1 METRKVRSSITLVLI
16 MVMSLFATL
25 EFSEKVEGSE
35 IVLTDAI
42 QVVNGG
48 THVDRMV
55 AMDADSMGNTHFVWS
70 RNTQHLYYKMLNT
83 KGEVLIDETQIS
95 NPGSHRAFHPDID
108 VDNAD
113 NVHIVW
119 TDQAGQWEI
128 MYTLLDPSQDDQDGG
143 SGSDGVLSII
153 NDEVIAVQPQNRD
166 WPAVA
171 VDSQN
176 NPHIVW
182 EDSFDE
188 LDKYYQQS
196 QIYYTM
202 LEIDVPGRQAITA
215 IGNTLL
221 TPIIGYKGHPDIAI
235 DVDDFVQIVWDD
247 TRGGKVEMVVPI
259 DTSGSMSAEWADM
272 CAVFYGGTFT
282 SGSSFIG
289 LKPMLEDA
297 NMTVFETLYAL
308 AGQGGLPSATTG
320 PTCAAAVQTGGNG
333 NQGPRAT
340 HLGQNPSDTSGGIR
354 WIENAI
360 FDGQS
365 IPLPPGG
372 GGTNDGSEDW
382 GPGTAWACLSWRDAQ
397 GRLGNAANP
406 PTAADHRW
414 NPNATRIVI
423 PISDEGPKNGE
434 PSQQTDDYATINEAH
449 DACVLAE
456 VTPVP
461 LLSTGSFSGS
471 DPVGSHMMDLAQCPN
486 GATNLA
492 QRTCPGSTLRN
503 TDAGGMMYQFPT
515 STSGQAQMT
524 VMVEALVALATN
536 NSREIF
542 MTVLDPYSVLDNP
555 PPGWTKGTPG
565 TKVDT
570 QTGQYV
576 EDIGPS
582 SDSLGRGHLVVVND
596 TRITLQDAYSLH
608 PSIAIDNS
616 GNTHIA
622 WMDGRPYGFAL
633 DVNYEI
639 YYARLRLRGAAV
651 WDGVPE
657 GLPSF
662 GIKQITDSPISTVE
676 GLDEIDSQR
685 PYGVNSHMPAILTD
699 SFDNVHISWLDNSN
713 ITQGETIMYTRLN
726 HTNNDYPEGFPL
738 NSLAAAIL
746 EPWEINEVTKWA
758 SDKLGP
764 NSGAAPMSGQPP
776 AFANDLGSGVHL
788 AWSDTNKCNEEN
800 NQGRY
805 TICYV
810 HVLTGIVEVA
820 LAEFETFYHTIQPG
834 QQTTYNMTISN
845 PTPGPPDL
853 VSDTYT
859 VSLLGVPN
867 NWTVTLF
874 FASNHTPIFESTGL
888 FLRGGDVVPIYMRVR
903 APTIYQANEDELA
916 AISVSVVSN
925 RDPAIND
932 ERLTMTLM
940 DVVHGINLDTSHY
953 QVDVEQGQSAIFSI
967 TVTNTGNVYDTFAFY
982 DPTTS
987 EGQTEWGL
995 PFGWGVTFP
1004 TSLSLDP
1011 TQSVTRNLKVNVPT
1025 SQEPGTFVIY
1035 LKGWSMGEPVLSIDR
1050 GTFDVLELWVNVSIR
1065 TSGNIKFDVGSTN
1078 QNVLPGQCADYPI
1091 DVTKHYTSGYLVFT
1105 TPGGPEERPPEIT
1118 ENTWRYD
1125 NWVVTL
1131 SVGKNEPILWQVT
1144 GGTPETKTVN
1154 VQVCAP
1160 YNATAGLGESI
1171 TVKAHLEGAPKVR
1184 ALVTLATDVIQ
1195 EYELEASVPQSNL
1208 DLYPGQSFQLNTTIE
1223 NTGNGPDRF
1232 DVAVNSILDSN
1243 GMADVWDIEIPRVTF
1258 EELDRDTSQGVP
1270 IYINVPEKTFAGNY
1284 EVTLDVLSEEPYEGT
1299 RLRDRI
1305 ILNVE
1310 IGEFYDMRI
1319 ELDPAVESRIKTTA
1333 PGRVVRY
1340 TMNVT
1345 NFGNVEDHPSIHNHT
1360 QNTAGWDEI
1369 PGMNTLSGW
1378 NINYA
1383 LIEGFDTEF
1392 PLEHQ
1397 CVELTVGQD
1406 PPEGRCYKT
1415 AIGTDAGT
1423 VMLPIM
1429 PAYTTLQLVAIIE
1442 IDSQAP
1448 LSDREIGIKVL
1459 SSAGSSQAGG
1469 DHDETPIWD
1478 DSCTIDE
1485 NKDGLPDLNR
1495 PFCDTNEQILELRL
1509 RAPDLEI
1516 VSVTIGDDRG
1526 KVGEMLSVNVEIKNS
1541 GNIHATDVNI
1551 ILCVGQSKTSIQ
1563 KYGCDEENVAYRQI
1577 LQAVMPVGASGEE
1590 ESPKITLLYLV
1601 KAGTHEV
1608 SVVIDPDNM
1617 IVESKEDNNIM
1628 AVPGSE
1634 MGSNNGILD
1643 LGVEVVATYSVPAI
1657 ILGATIALM
1666 WVAGVVMYGRRMEAL
1681 DRFAEKSSL
1690 LANLSDDDQVF

>member
-1 METRKVRSSITLVLI
+1 M
-16 MVMSLFATL
+16 
-25 EFSEKVEGSE
+25 
-35 IVLTDAI
+35 
-42 QVVNGG
+42 
-48 THVDRMV
+48 
-55 AMDADSMGNTHFVWS
+55 
-70 RNTQHLYYKMLNT
+70 
-83 KGEVLIDETQIS
+83 
-95 NPGSHRAFHPDID
+95 
-108 VDNAD
+108 
-113 NVHIVW
+113 
-119 TDQAGQWEI
+119 
-128 MYTLLDPSQDDQDGG
+128 
-143 SGSDGVLSII
+143 
-153 NDEVIAVQPQNRD
+153 
-166 WPAVA
+166 
-171 VDSQN
+171 
-176 NPHIVW
+176 
-182 EDSFDE
+182 
-188 LDKYYQQS
+188 
-196 QIYYTM
+196 
-202 LEIDVPGRQAITA
+202 
-215 IGNTLL
+215 
-221 TPIIGYKGHPDIAI
+221 
-235 DVDDFVQIVWDD
+235 
-247 TRGGKVEMVVPI
+247 
-259 DTSGSMSAEWADM
+259 
-272 CAVFYGGTFT
+272 
-282 SGSSFIG
+282 
-289 LKPMLEDA
+289 
-297 NMTVFETLYAL
+297 
-308 AGQGGLPSATTG
+308 
-320 PTCAAAVQTGGNG
+320 
-333 NQGPRAT
+333 
-340 HLGQNPSDTSGGIR
+340 
-354 WIENAI
+354 
-360 FDGQS
+360 
-365 IPLPPGG
+365 
-372 GGTNDGSEDW
+372 
-382 GPGTAWACLSWRDAQ
+382 
-397 GRLGNAANP
+397 
-406 PTAADHRW
+406 
-414 NPNATRIVI
+414 
-423 PISDEGPKNGE
+423 
-434 PSQQTDDYATINEAH
+434 
-449 DACVLAE
+449 
-456 VTPVP
+456 
-461 LLSTGSFSGS
+461 
-471 DPVGSHMMDLAQCPN
+471 
-486 GATNLA
+486 
-492 QRTCPGSTLRN
+492 
-503 TDAGGMMYQFPT
+503 
-515 STSGQAQMT
+515 
-524 VMVEALVALATN
+524 
-536 NSREIF
+536 
-542 MTVLDPYSVLDNP
+542 
-555 PPGWTKGTPG
+555 
-565 TKVDT
+565 
-570 QTGQYV
+570 
-576 EDIGPS
+576 
-582 SDSLGRGHLVVVND
+582 
-596 TRITLQDAYSLH
+596 
-608 PSIAIDNS
+608 
-616 GNTHIA
+616 
-622 WMDGRPYGFAL
+622 
-633 DVNYEI
+633 
-639 YYARLRLRGAAV
+639 
-651 WDGVPE
+651 
-657 GLPSF
+657 
-662 GIKQITDSPISTVE
+662 
-676 GLDEIDSQR
+676 
-685 PYGVNSHMPAILTD
+685 
-699 SFDNVHISWLDNSN
+699 
-713 ITQGETIMYTRLN
+713 
-726 HTNNDYPEGFPL
+726 
-738 NSLAAAIL
+738 
-746 EPWEINEVTKWA
+746 
-758 SDKLGP
+758 
-764 NSGAAPMSGQPP
+764 
-776 AFANDLGSGVHL
+776 
-788 AWSDTNKCNEEN
+788 
-800 NQGRY
+800 
-805 TICYV
+805 
-810 HVLTGIVEVA
+810 
-820 LAEFETFYHTIQPG
+820 
-834 QQTTYNMTISN
+834 
-845 PTPGPPDL
+845 
-853 VSDTYT
+853 
-859 VSLLGVPN
+859 
-867 NWTVTLF
+867 
-874 FASNHTPIFESTGL
+874 
-888 FLRGGDVVPIYMRVR
+888 VPIYMRVR

-1065 TSGNIKFDVGSTN
+1065 TSGNIKFDVGSTD

-1091 DVTKHYTSGYLVFT
+1091 EVTKHYTSGYLVFT

-1131 SVGKNEPILWQVT
+1131 SVEKNEPILWQVA

-1171 TVKAHLEGAPKVR
+1171 TVKAHLDGAPRVR

-1258 EELDRDTSQGVP
+1258 EELDRDESQEVP

-1340 TMNVT
+1340 TMNVS

-1459 SSAGSSQAGG
+1459 SSAGSSQVGG

-1478 DSCTIDE
+1478 DSCTLDE
-1485 NKDGLPDLNR
+1485 NKDGLPDLTR

-1516 VSVTIGDDRG
+1516 VSVTIGDDRA
-1526 KVGEMLSVNVEIKNS
+1526 KVGEMLAVNVEIKNS

-1551 ILCVGQSKTSIQ
+1551 ILCVGQSVNSIE
-1563 KYGCDEENVAYRQI
+1563 KYGCDEENVAYRQV
-1577 LQAVMPVGASGEE
+1577 LQAVMPVGSSGEE

-1617 IVESKEDNNIM
+1617 IVESNEDNNIRK
-1628 AVPGSE
+1628 VDD

-1643 LGVEVVATYSVPAI
+1643 VGVEVVATYSVPAI

-1690 LANLSDDDQVF
+1690 LANLNDDDQVF